1 MCLFTK
7 CFTRACSTISLS
19 FSLSSSLIESG
30 FLETTRA
37 SERAS
42 LSQSERA
49 FLYYF
54 VNRPKAP
61 PKNLN
66 IPFTISFLNAARPF
80 PNSPPGPAFVSRM
93 NNVNIT
99 PQTPFMRK
107 RKRNPT
113 AMGGSRSMKISKS
126 LKNPWPSSGL
136 FSSFT
141 FVLLLSLL
149 LATALSFNS
158 CASSEEEL
166 LVAISNIL
174 LRRSSAFVLKSCS
187 FVVSASPTEA
197 LEEDKIVDAFATL
210 LSFSARKADIT
221 TLKIIFEPLKLRP
234 LVEQQQSSSS
244 SVPL

>member
-19 FSLSSSLIESG
+19 FSLSSSLIV
-30 FLETTRA
+30 FLETTSA
-37 SERAS
+37 SERGRSRKAS
-42 LSQSERA
+42 FA
-49 FLYYF
+49 FLHYF

-107 RKRNPT
+107 RKRKPT

-141 FVLLLSLL
+141 LLLLL

-158 CASSEEEL
+158 CFSEEEL

-174 LRRSSAFVLKSCS
+174 RRRSSAFVLKSCS
-187 FVVSASPTEA
+187 FVVSASPKE
-197 LEEDKIVDAFATL
+197 
-210 LSFSARKADIT
+210 
-221 TLKIIFEPLKLRP
+221 
-234 LVEQQQSSSS
+234 
-244 SVPL
+244 